1 VWAGADLV
9 AVTDRPDRVGDVV
22 AGLLTNLADRSVDV
36 RLAGL
41 RRAGHSLPE
50 TAELGRPP
58 EEEKRLAAMEVDE
71 HLAWNSV
78 LDIVALHG
86 GYHRGVLGEVLTAS
100 VTPFD
105 SHGAVNLAKF
115 RELAT
120 FLVDN
125 GSDGLV
131 VTGSTGES
139 ATLTDEERFE
149 LYAAAVETVGDRATV
164 IAGTGTY
171 DTRHSVDLTE
181 RAHELGVDG
190 FLIVTPYYNKPPP
203 RGIVEHVKAI
213 AAVTDKPI
221 VYYNIPARVV
231 TLVSV
236 ETLAE
241 LADIPNVVGV
251 KQAWD
256 DLEDARRIVEET
268 TLDLYAGDDNILLPF
283 LELGGTGGICVH
295 THVVGP
301 QVKEQVTSFRRGDV
315 ETARR
320 IDEELEPVYKI
331 LKVTVGPIGIKAAL
345 NLLGHDVGGLRLP
358 LIEATHDEKDRIRG
372 YLRRLGALEPVSA

>member
-1 VWAGADLV
+1 
-9 AVTDRPDRVGDVV
+9 
-22 AGLLTNLADRSVDV
+22 
-36 RLAGL
+36 
-41 RRAGHSLPE
+41 
-50 TAELGRPP
+50 
-58 EEEKRLAAMEVDE
+58 
-71 HLAWNSV
+71 
-78 LDIVALHG
+78 
-86 GYHRGVLGEVLTAS
+86 VLGEVLTAS

-105 SHGAVNLAKF
+105 SDGAVNLPKF

-125 GSDGLV
+125 GSDGLA

-139 ATLTDEERFE
+139 ATLTDDERFE
-149 LYAAAVETVGDRATV
+149 LYSAAVQAVGDRATV

-171 DTRHSVDLTE
+171 DTRHSVHLTE

-203 RGIVEHVKAI
+203 RGIVEHVNAI

-221 VYYNIPARVV
+221 VYYNIPGRVA

-241 LADIPNVVGV
+241 LSEIPNVVAV

-256 DLEDARRIVEET
+256 DLDDARRIVEDT
-268 TLDLYAGDDNILLPF
+268 SLDLYAGDDNILLPF
-283 LELGGTGGICVH
+283 LELGGMGGICVH

-301 QVKEQVTSFRRGDV
+301 QVKEQVTRFKQGDA
-315 ETARR
+315 EAARR
-320 IDEELEPVYKI
+320 IDEELGPSYEI
-331 LKVTVGPIGIKAAL
+331 LKAVVNPIGIKAAL
-345 NLLGHDVGGLRLP
+345 NLLGHEVGGLRLP
-358 LIEATHDEKDRIRG
+358 LVEATEEEKSQIRG
-372 YLRRLGALEPVSA
+372 GLPRQGALTPVWAKSGATTATSGASPVVVVSTLASGSAASSRSVIASALAADGGS